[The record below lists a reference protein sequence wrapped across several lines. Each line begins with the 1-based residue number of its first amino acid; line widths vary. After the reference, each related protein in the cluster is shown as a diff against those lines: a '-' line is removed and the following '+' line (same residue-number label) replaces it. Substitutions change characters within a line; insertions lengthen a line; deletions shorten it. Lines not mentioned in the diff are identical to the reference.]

1 MNSSA
6 LLAIIGMSVATYLT
20 RLSGFYLLR
29 GINLSGPMKAAL
41 DALPPAVL
49 MAVIAPVILTTG
61 WAESIAAAIT
71 ATGAAAGRPSVPSRS
86 LSRFTWAATSRYGR
100 PRSFMMTGVPGSIH
114 PPVALDSR
122 ER

>member
-6 LLAIIGMSVATYLT
+6 LLAIIGMGVATYLT

-71 ATGAAAGRPSVPSRS
+71 AVVAFFRLPLTVTIIVGIV
-86 LSRFTWAATSRYGR
+86 
-100 PRSFMMTGVPGSIH
+100 GV
-114 PPVALDSR
+114 VALR
-122 ER
+122 AVLN

>member
-1 MNSSA
+1 MSWNA
-6 LLAIIGMSVATYLT
+6 LLAILGMGIATYLT

-29 GINLSGPMKAAL
+29 GFSVSGRSKAAL

-71 ATGAAAGRPSVPSRS
+71 AVAAFFRLPLTVTIVIGIASVVVLRM
-86 LSRFTWAATSRYGR
+86 L
-100 PRSFMMTGVPGSIH
+100 
-114 PPVALDSR
+114 LN
-122 ER
+122 

>member
-6 LLAIIGMSVATYLT
+6 LLAILGMGVATYLT

-29 GINLSGPMKAAL
+29 GLNVSGRMKAAL

-61 WAESIAAAIT
+61 PAESIAAAIT
-71 ATGAAAGRPSVPSRS
+71 AVAGFFRLPLTVTIVIGIVSVVVLRAV
-86 LSRFTWAATSRYGR
+86 LG
-100 PRSFMMTGVPGSIH
+100 
-114 PPVALDSR
+114 
-122 ER
+122 

>member
-1 MNSSA
+1 MTANA
-6 LLAIIGMSVATYLT
+6 LLAIIGMGIATYLT

-29 GINLSGPMKAAL
+29 GLNLTYRSKAAL

-71 ATGAAAGRPSVPSRS
+71 AFAAFFRLPLTLTIVIGIVSVVVLRM
-86 LSRFTWAATSRYGR
+86 L
-100 PRSFMMTGVPGSIH
+100 
-114 PPVALDSR
+114 LN
-122 ER
+122 